1 MRIDF
6 RKILNQPKD
15 FELSK
20 NMVKFYGSFSKI
32 KKGLVKIEAKIDG
45 KVPLICSRCGNEFD
59 KKIEQKLEILISDGI
74 VNHHELNSIDII
86 EMENYIDFDIILDSE
101 IGSIK
106 SEIVFCDNCKNLE
119 TVKFEF

>member
-1 MRIDF
+1 LRIDF

-20 NMVKFYGSFSKI
+20 NMVKFHGSFSKI